1 MKYRA
6 LIFDFDGLIIDT
18 EWAAFEA
25 WSAIYREHGQ
35 VLPLE
40 LWVLCVGSGYGM
52 FDPVVHLGQL
62 TGESLDRQALIH
74 DKEQRKKQQASL
86 LGPMPGVL
94 DRIREAQ
101 LLGLHLGLATSSAA
115 VSVLGHAE
123 RLGVL
128 SAFQAVV
135 TADQVKNIK
144 PHPEL
149 YQLCAQNLGIEPRE
163 CIVFEDS
170 LNGVKAAKAAG
181 MTCIAVPNRVT
192 AGLDFSLADLVVESL
207 LHVNLGRVVHG
218 LTQN

>member
-1 MKYRA
+1 VNYRA

-18 EWAAFEA
+18 EWAAFQA
-25 WSAIYREHGQ
+25 WSAIYQEHGQ
-35 VLPLE
+35 ELPLE
-40 LWVLCVGSGYGM
+40 LWVLCVGSGYGL
-52 FDPVVHLGQL
+52 FDPVAHLSRL
-62 TGESLDRQALIH
+62 TGVSLDRQALLQ
-74 DKEQRKKQQASL
+74 DKEQRKKKQAAL

-101 LLGLHLGLATSSAA
+101 FLGLHLGLATSSLA
-115 VSVLGHAE
+115 VSVLDHAE

-128 SAFQAVV
+128 GAFRTVV
-135 TADQVKNIK
+135 TADLVTNIK

-149 YQLCAQNLGIEPRE
+149 YQLCAKNLGVSPAE
-163 CIVFEDS
+163 CIVLEDS

-207 LHVNLGRVVHG
+207 AHVNLGRVVHG